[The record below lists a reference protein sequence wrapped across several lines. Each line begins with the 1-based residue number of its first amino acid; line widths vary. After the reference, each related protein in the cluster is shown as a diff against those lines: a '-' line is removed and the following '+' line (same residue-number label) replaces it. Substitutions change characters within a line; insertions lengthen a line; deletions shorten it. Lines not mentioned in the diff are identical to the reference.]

1 MTNKE
6 AKEIMSLY
14 KQRLD
19 ESCSNL
25 LERDKEAFS
34 IAIEALDNIDEL
46 CENLAFYINERN
58 RLLEKRSTGEWIIG
72 QTMDC
77 HSDIINT
84 YTCPFCGVKEYR
96 AYPFCHCG
104 ADMRGER
111 R

>member
-1 MTNKE
+1 MTYKE
-6 AKEIMSLY
+6 AKRVLSL
-14 KQRLD
+14 QRERITPSNGKLCQSLD
-19 ESCSNL
+19 
-25 LERDKEAFS
+25 

-84 YTCPFCGVKEYR
+84 YTCPFCGAKEYR

-104 ADMRGER
+104 ADMRGGEE
-111 R
+111 